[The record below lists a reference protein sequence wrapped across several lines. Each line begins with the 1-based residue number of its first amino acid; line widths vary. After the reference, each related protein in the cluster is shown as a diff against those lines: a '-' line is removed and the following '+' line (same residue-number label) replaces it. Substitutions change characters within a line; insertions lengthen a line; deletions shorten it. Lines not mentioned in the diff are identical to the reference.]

1 MTFAKTNGYLHL
13 SIGLSN
19 LNFFFSKLHIMPE
32 VFHVIFKK
40 EVNSDMQFFFQRG
53 LFYYFLSKL
62 TMLKT

>member
-19 LNFFFSKLHIMPE
+19 LIFFFAKLHIMPE

-40 EVNSDMQFFFQRG
+40 EVNSDMQFFSNEV
-53 LFYYFLSKL
+53 YFIIFLVS
-62 TMLKT
+62 

>member
-19 LNFFFSKLHIMPE
+19 LIFFFAKLHIMPE

-40 EVNSDMQFFFQRG
+40 EVNSDMQFFSKEV
-53 LFYYFLSKL
+53 YFIIFLVS
-62 TMLKT
+62 